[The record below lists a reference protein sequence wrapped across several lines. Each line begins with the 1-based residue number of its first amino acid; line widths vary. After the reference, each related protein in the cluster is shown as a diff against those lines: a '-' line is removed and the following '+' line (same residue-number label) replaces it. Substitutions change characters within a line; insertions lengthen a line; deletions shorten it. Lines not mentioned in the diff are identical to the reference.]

1 MSLTTTRFAGH
12 EAIEIKSGRV
22 RLMVTT
28 SVGPRVLGLLT
39 PDGANHLAEL
49 PEMTLECPGSDPFH
63 LRGGSRLWAAPED
76 PRFTYRPDDDAVG
89 VEEIV
94 DGVRLTTRPDAVSK
108 THREIEIRVT
118 GPERFAFDYRVVN
131 HADGPQRL
139 AAWAI
144 TMLRPL
150 GRAFLPLLTEP
161 FDPGG
166 FQGQRNIVL
175 WSYSRNDDPRYLLH
189 DHAIEVR
196 SSLLEERPL
205 DVPFKVGTSMRRG
218 WAAHYRAGLLL
229 VKYAGHDDSREYAD
243 MGASGQVY
251 SHGDFTELET
261 LGPLTDLRPGDAA
274 EHHED
279 WALHLVDEAEAERLV
294 GSGELDHS
302 RALQRTKGTL

>member
-1 MSLTTTRFAGH
+1 MSITTTQYAGH
-12 EAIEIKSGRV
+12 EAIHIESGRV
-22 RLMVTT
+22 RLAVTT
-28 SVGPRVLGLLT
+28 SVGPRVLALLT
-39 PDGANHLAEL
+39 EDGTNHFAEL
-49 PEMTLECPGSDPFH
+49 PEMTLDCPGSEPIH

-76 PRFTYRPDDDAVG
+76 PRSTYRPDDDAVG
-89 VEEIV
+89 VEQIG

-108 THREIEIRVT
+108 THREIEIRAI
-118 GPERFAFDYRVVN
+118 GPERFALDYRVVN
-131 HADGPQRL
+131 HADRPQRL

-161 FDPGG
+161 FDAGG

-175 WSYSRNDDPRYLLH
+175 WSYSRNDDPRYVLH

-196 SSLLEERPL
+196 SSVLADGPL
-205 DVPFKVGTSMRRG
+205 DMPFKVGTSLRRG
-218 WAAHYRAGLLL
+218 WTAHYRAGLLF
-229 VKYAGHDDSREYAD
+229 VKYAAHDESCAYAD

-261 LGPLTDLRPGDAA
+261 LGPLTDLRPGEAA

-279 WALHLVDEAEAERLV
+279 WAVHLVDETEAERLV
-294 GSGELDHS
+294 ASGELD
-302 RALQRTKGTL
+302 RTRTLQLSKGSL